1 MAKKILVS
9 AGDPSGDLILSR
21 LVREIQEKAGADAPE
36 FFGLAG
42 PNCEAAGVRLIA
54 KSQDVA
60 VVGVTEVL
68 KNLGKILGTLKTM
81 ENALAQAD
89 GLLCV
94 DFPDFNFKLAARAKK
109 MGKPVDYLV
118 APQIW
123 AWRHG
128 RISQLKNFVRR
139 LYPILPFEEGF
150 FREAGIDAHY
160 FGHPIRDVL
169 PPKARKSA
177 REDLKIHSDDF
188 LFALLP
194 GSRRSELAKHL
205 PIFVE
210 AWHELR
216 IELSRRRDSR
226 IVRVVLPLAPGLTLE
241 DLKATLTLSQ
251 QRKFQTWIDYRE
263 WVIDDDSWKT
273 LQAADFG
280 WIASGTASLEAAYYQ
295 IPHILV
301 YKLNRLSALLIQR
314 GSHFS
319 TGLGLAGLP
328 NILLEKSVI
337 PELLQSNLDPK
348 RLRSETVELLYDQ
361 GRLQALNRELRWLPK
376 KMGASGVLERI
387 AEDYL
392 KLWSF

>member
-1 MAKKILVS
+1 
-9 AGDPSGDLILSR
+9 
-21 LVREIQEKAGADAPE
+21 
-36 FFGLAG
+36 
-42 PNCEAAGVRLIA
+42 
-54 KSQDVA
+54 
-60 VVGVTEVL
+60 
-68 KNLGKILGTLKTM
+68 M

-361 GRLQALNRELRWLPK
+361 GRLQALKRELRWLPK